1 MQIHQ
6 KTVKTLDRIKS
17 LIRKSNKIFS
27 LRKRFDLKNK
37 NKGENSA
44 TYSPHQI
51 FENNNKTS
59 TPCQVS
65 EKKSI
70 NATEKYEN
78 CTPHIN
84 FENKNC

>member
-27 LRKRFDLKNK
+27 LRKRFEIKNK

-51 FENNNKTS
+51 FENNNKTLA
-59 TPCQVS
+59 PCQVS